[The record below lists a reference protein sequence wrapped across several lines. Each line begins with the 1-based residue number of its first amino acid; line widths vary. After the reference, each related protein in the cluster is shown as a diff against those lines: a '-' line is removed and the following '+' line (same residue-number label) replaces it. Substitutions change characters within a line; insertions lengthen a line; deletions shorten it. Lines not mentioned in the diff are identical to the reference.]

1 MITRRFLLQS
11 AGVAAAY
18 SAQGFCAAR
27 AENAPGVTDTEIK
40 IGQTMPYS
48 GPVSAFG
55 IIGRTEL
62 AYFKMINEQGGV
74 NGRKLNLISVDDA
87 YSPPKTVEQ
96 TRRLVEQ
103 EQVAF
108 IFGTV
113 GTAPNTAISTYLN
126 ENKIPQLFIASGV
139 SKFADPQRL
148 PWTITFDPNRR
159 SEGRLFAKQIAMTRS
174 EAKIGVLY
182 QNDDLGR
189 DYLAGVRDGL
199 GADHT
204 TMLAKAASYEVSDPT
219 VDSQIITLQG
229 AGVDSLIIA
238 ATPKAAALA
247 IRKVYDLGWAPER
260 YLATIASS
268 ITAVLKPAGIE
279 KSKGVITNLWAK
291 DPTDPRW
298 KDDPDCREWATFVA
312 RYMTPVDLAE
322 LNASYGYKVASL
334 MTYVLKRCGDDLS
347 RENIMR
353 QATHIKEY
361 VSPLALPGAK
371 INTSPD
377 DYRVNRQFQLARFN
391 GVNWET
397 FGELLTD

>member
-1 MITRRFLLQS
+1 MITRRVLLQS
-11 AGVAAAY
+11 AAAAAAY
-18 SAQGFCAAR
+18 SAQGLRSAR
-27 AENAPGVTDTEIK
+27 AENAPGVTDTGIK

-48 GPVSAFG
+48 GPVSAYG
-55 IIGRTEL
+55 VIGRTEL

-74 NGRKLNLISVDDA
+74 NGRKINLISLDDS

-103 EQVAF
+103 EHVAF
-108 IFGTV
+108 IFGNV
-113 GTAPNTAISTYLN
+113 GTAPNTAICAYLN
-126 ENKIPQLFIASGV
+126 ENKIPQLFIGSGV
-139 SKFADPQRL
+139 SKFADPQHF
-148 PWTITFDPNRR
+148 PWTITFDPIRR
-159 SEGRLFAKQIAMTRS
+159 SEGRLFAKHIAMTRPDT
-174 EAKIGVLY
+174 KIGVLY

-189 DYLAGVRDGL
+189 DYLDGVRDGL
-199 GADHT
+199 GADHAK
-204 TMLAKAASYEVSDPT
+204 MLAKAVSYEVSDPT
-219 VDSQIITLQG
+219 VDSQIIALQG
-229 AGVDSLIIA
+229 AGVDSVIIA
-238 ATPKAAALA
+238 ATPKAAAQA
-247 IRKVYDLGWAPER
+247 IRKTYDLGWAPER

-268 ITAVLKPAGIE
+268 IASVLKPAGIE

-298 KDDPDCREWATFVA
+298 KDDPDCKEWASFVA
-312 RYMTPVDLAE
+312 RYMTPAELAE
-322 LNASYGYKVASL
+322 LNVAYGYGVATL

-353 QATHIKEY
+353 QATTIKGY

-391 GVNWET
+391 GVNWES
-397 FGELLTD
+397 FGDLLMD

>member
-1 MITRRFLLQS
+1 
-11 AGVAAAY
+11 
-18 SAQGFCAAR
+18 
-27 AENAPGVTDTEIK
+27 
-40 IGQTMPYS
+40 MP
-48 GPVSAFG
+48 
-55 IIGRTEL
+55 
-62 AYFKMINEQGGV
+62 N
-74 NGRKLNLISVDDA
+74 
-87 YSPPKTVEQ
+87 
-96 TRRLVEQ
+96 
-103 EQVAF
+103 
-108 IFGTV
+108 
-113 GTAPNTAISTYLN
+113 
-126 ENKIPQLFIASGV
+126 
-139 SKFADPQRL
+139 
-148 PWTITFDPNRR
+148 
-159 SEGRLFAKQIAMTRS
+159 
-174 EAKIGVLY
+174 AKIRVLY
-182 QNDDLGR
+182 
-189 DYLAGVRDGL
+189 
-199 GADHT
+199 H
-204 TMLAKAASYEVSDPT
+204 

-238 ATPKAAALA
+238 ATPKAAAQA